1 MKINHKLDV
10 IFVLDK
16 SGSMSNNTDETIS
29 NFNEYLEK
37 EKNNKYETFVT
48 TMLFNQTNHF
58 LHKALPVHNIKPLT
72 KKDYYA
78 QGCTALYDALG
89 DAIHYM
95 ENKKTDKV
103 LFVIITDGYENAS
116 VKYNQK
122 TIFKKINS
130 HKDWEFLYIGA
141 DIDSYQAGGDI
152 GIRRERIANFKKGK
166 TGTSK
171 LFRAIENF
179 EYGMMSEEA
188 DYDLEKWK
196 DELD

>member
-1 MKINHKLDV
+1 
-10 IFVLDK
+10 
-16 SGSMSNNTDETIS
+16 
-29 NFNEYLEK
+29 
-37 EKNNKYETFVT
+37 
-48 TMLFNQTNHF
+48 MLFNQTNHF
-58 LHKALPVHNIKPLT
+58 LHKSLPVKNIKPLT
-72 KKDYYA
+72 KNDYYT

-89 DAIHYM
+89 DAIHYI
-95 ENKKTDKV
+95 ENRKTDKV
-103 LFVIITDGYENAS
+103 LFIIITDGYENAS
-116 VKYNQK
+116 IKYNQK

-130 HKDWEFLYIGA
+130 HKEWEFLYIGA
-141 DIDSYQAGGDI
+141 DIDSYQAGDNI

>member
-1 MKINHKLDV
+1 MKKNRKLDV

-16 SGSMSNNTDETIS
+16 SGSMSNNVDETIS
-29 NFNEYLEK
+29 NFNEYLER
-37 EKNNKYETFVT
+37 EKNNKYDTYVT
-48 TMLFNQTNHF
+48 TLLFNQTNHF
-58 LHKALPVHNIKPLT
+58 LHKSLPVHNIKPLT
-72 KKDYYA
+72 NNDYYTD
-78 QGCTALYDALG
+78 GCTALYDALG
-89 DAIHYM
+89 EAILYI
-95 ENKKTDKV
+95 EKKKTDKV

-116 VKYNQK
+116 IKYNQK

-141 DIDSYQAGGDI
+141 DIDSYQAGDNI
-152 GIRRERIANFKKGK
+152 GIRKERIANFKKGK

-196 DELD
+196 DDLD

>member
-1 MKINHKLDV
+1 MKKNYKLDV

-16 SGSMSNNTDETIS
+16 SGSMSSNTDETIS

-95 ENKKTDKV
+95 ENKKKDKV
-103 LFVIITDGYENAS
+103 LFVIITDVYENAS

-141 DIDSYQAGGDI
+141 DIDSYQAGGNI
-152 GIRRERIANFKKGK
+152 GIQRERIANFKKGK

>member
-1 MKINHKLDV
+1 MKNNRKLDV

-16 SGSMSNNTDETIS
+16 SGSMSNNIDETIS
-29 NFNEYLEK
+29 NFNEYLER
-37 EKNNKYETFVT
+37 EKNNKYDTFVT

-58 LHKALPVHNIKPLT
+58 LHKSLPVKNIKPLT
-72 KKDYYA
+72 KNDYYT

-89 DAIHYM
+89 DAIHYI
-95 ENKKTDKV
+95 ENRKTDKV
-103 LFVIITDGYENAS
+103 LFIIITDGYENAS
-116 VKYNQK
+116 IKYNQK

-130 HKDWEFLYIGA
+130 HKEWEFLYIGA
-141 DIDSYQAGGDI
+141 DIDSYQAGDNI